1 MKYFFIGIGG
11 IGMSALAELLKAQG
25 HEVRGS
31 DVTHSGTIERLIQR
45 GISVQI
51 GHEVPLFASL
61 ISSEIMVINS
71 AISETNPLWLLAKEL
86 GCQILRRGELLA
98 EFVNSHEGLVVAGSH
113 GKTTTSSML
122 AHILEKAGESL
133 GFSPSFAIGG
143 RLMGS
148 GRNSALG
155 SNLGSGRQNLFVAE
169 GDESDASFLKLRP
182 KILAI
187 TNIDADHMSTYG
199 HSFEVLIQSF
209 VDWILNL
216 PEQGVAVL
224 NHDDGGV
231 VAVLRAIKKIKP
243 DFWETRRLILMTK
256 QELLPDS
263 SLPTR
268 ETEIS
273 RRLAAEIL
281 ERASFINQK
290 FNLKHT
296 EPQGFET
303 HIEFEDL
310 HQGRTYCVTW
320 PIIGEFN
327 AINALMAG
335 AMAHAV
341 GVDWQQINQAL
352 CSYPGVER
360 RMQYL
365 GNLHGANFFEDY
377 GHHPAEIRASLMGLR
392 AAYPTARLVQV
403 FQPHRYTRTRDLWDE
418 FVDVLGLADVLIL
431 LPIYAASEPE
441 ISGITASRLFTA
453 IQSQHAQER
462 AKTSKQIF
470 FVNLLEE
477 AFEKLSSVLKKD
489 DLIVLHGAGD
499 MPQKLGQKF
508 KDPTHS
514 VIKAAIKN
522 KCLKELS

>member
-31 DVTHSGTIERLIQR
+31 DVMHSGTIERLIQR

-122 AHILEKAGESL
+122 AHILEKAGEAL
-133 GFSPSFAIGG
+133 DFSPSFAIGG
-143 RLMGS
+143 RLIGS

-199 HSFEVLIQSF
+199 HSFDVLIQSF

-216 PEQGVAVL
+216 PEEGVAVL
-224 NHDDGGV
+224 NQEDAGV
-231 VAVLRAIKKIKP
+231 IAVLRAIKKIKP

-256 QELLPDS
+256 QAPLPVG
-263 SLPTR
+263 
-268 ETEIS
+268 EAEIS
-273 RRLAAEIL
+273 RRLVAEIS
-281 ERASFINQK
+281 ERANFINQR

-296 EPQGFET
+296 KAQGFET

-310 HQGRTYCVTW
+310 HQGKTYCVTW

-327 AINALMAG
+327 AMNALMAG

-341 GVDWQQINQAL
+341 GVDWEEINQAL

-365 GNLHGANFFEDY
+365 GHFHGANFFEDY

-418 FVDVLGLADVLIL
+418 FIDVLGLADVLIL

-441 ISGITASRLFTA
+441 ISGITASRLFAA
-453 IQSQHAQER
+453 IESQHAQER

-470 FVNLLEE
+470 FANLLED

-499 MPQKLGQKF
+499 MPQKLGKKL
-508 KDPTHS
+508 KDPTYS
-514 VIKAAIKN
+514 VIKTVIKN